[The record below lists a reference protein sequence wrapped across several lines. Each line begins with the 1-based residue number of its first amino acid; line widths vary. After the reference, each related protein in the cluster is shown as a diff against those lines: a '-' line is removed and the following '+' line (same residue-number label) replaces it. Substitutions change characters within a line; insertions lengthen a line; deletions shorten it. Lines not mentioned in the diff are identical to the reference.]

1 MSAPS
6 NPCSTLREEH
16 LLLDEHCQAPS
27 ALEQH
32 AQECDACGAW
42 LQRHERLL
50 GVLGAVG
57 RYPAPV
63 DLESGVVDELI
74 SGASRLAENILELP
88 AYSIGEHGEAELAA
102 PLQRA
107 LAGLAVQ
114 PAPSELDR
122 RLAQDLEGSPVLRR
136 TVGRLERVSA
146 PSVLERLVDEELRDP
161 AAVTRRMA
169 GSLPRQSGPGQLAS
183 NVEHALG
190 EGPARRTRI
199 LPLRWSGGVSA
210 AALLI
215 LAGTWLAG
223 DRGADVTPRLMIV
236 EVQSL
241 ESLDPLAADLLAGMT
256 GRTTLESSGDEE
268 AEL

>member
-6 NPCSTLREEH
+6 KSCSTLREEH
-16 LLLDEHCQAPS
+16 LLRDEHCQAPS

-32 AQECDACGAW
+32 AHECGECGDW
-42 LQRHERLL
+42 LLRHERLL

-63 DLESGVVDELI
+63 DLESGVVEELI
-74 SGASRLAENILELP
+74 SGASRIADHILELP
-88 AYSIGEHGEAELAA
+88 GYSGGELGGSELPA
-102 PLQRA
+102 PVQRA
-107 LAGLAVQ
+107 L
-114 PAPSELDR
+114 SELEPQRAPAELDQ
-122 RLAQDLEGSPVLRR
+122 RLAADLEGSPLVRR
-136 TVGRLERVSA
+136 TVGRLERVAA
-146 PSVLERLVDEELRDP
+146 PSVLDRLVDEELRDP

-169 GSLPRQSGPGQLAS
+169 GSLSRHAGPEALAS
-183 NVEHALG
+183 SVADGLDAA
-190 EGPARRTRI
+190 PRRVRVH
-199 LPLRWSGGVSA
+199 PLRWSGSVAA
-210 AALLI
+210 AALLV

-223 DRGADVTPRLMIV
+223 DRTAAAGPRLMIV

-256 GRTTLESSGDEE
+256 GRTTLGARDDEE